1 MKEFWGKIRTPQ
13 KTYPIPKQVLISIS
27 ILLFG
32 VFMGVFS
39 KYLDYRQANLPA
51 LLHLIDSAVDLHNF
65 LGKFAPWI
73 VIAVCIAIYSTTPI
87 RAGINVFAFFTG
99 MVTSYYLYG
108 NFIAGFFPKNYALV
122 WIAFTVVSPFLAFLC
137 WYAKGTGRIAFLLS
151 SGVIGVLL
159 NCAFNYGMFYIDISS
174 GLELLMLVI
183 GVIVLRKSF
192 KETIGMLGVG
202 AAFAIIMRAVIPFR
216 IW

>member
-1 MKEFWGKIRTPQ
+1 MKEFFGKIRTPE
-13 KTYPIPKQVLISIS
+13 KSYSILKQVLISIG

-32 VFMGVFS
+32 VFMGAFS

-73 VIAVCIAIYSTTPI
+73 VIAVCIAVYSTTPV
-87 RAGINVFAFFTG
+87 RAAINVFAFFAG
-99 MVTSYYLYG
+99 MVTSYYMYS
-108 NFIAGFFPKNYALV
+108 NFIAGFFPKSYAFV
-122 WIAFTVVSPFLAFLC
+122 WFTFTAVFPFLAFLC

-151 SGVIGVLL
+151 SGIIGVLL
-159 NCAFNYGMFYIDISS
+159 NCAFSYGMLYIGISS

-183 GVIVLRKSF
+183 GVFVLRKSF
-192 KETIGMLGVG
+192 RETVGMIGVG
-202 AAFAIIMRAVIPFR
+202 AVFAISMRAVIPFR